1 KVLKTKKD
9 LRSFIG
15 SVTYL
20 KEYIPY
26 YAEIL
31 KPLTMM
37 LPSKA
42 KFVWSKEAETAAK
55 QVVEVLELNTR
66 LEHVREDKDL
76 HLFTD
81 ASDVG
86 IGGALL
92 QFDRDDKDFE
102 RQGVITFMSKT
113 LTSQEAGHTTT
124 EKEAYAIFYCISK
137 AEYHLRGRPFTL
149 HTDHQN
155 LMFVKTRSSAKVE
168 RWRTFLSDFT
178 FDTVHI
184 KGRKNQLADALSRLG
199 HKVVKV
205 KKIPNDEHDADLMR
219 HRTNHVKASRKP
231 LKESD
236 DCPLVKIKG
245 INDKTKEP

>member
-1 KVLKTKKD
+1 MKVNLEKTIVGAEEVEFLGFRISGLGIRRGPKKLAVLKRMKVLKTKKD
-9 LRSFIG
+9 RRSFIG

-102 RQGVITFMSKT
+102 RPGVITFMSKT

-124 EKEAYAIFYCISK
+124 EKEAYA
-137 AEYHLRGRPFTL
+137 
-149 HTDHQN
+149 
-155 LMFVKTRSSAKVE
+155 
-168 RWRTFLSDFT
+168 
-178 FDTVHI
+178 
-184 KGRKNQLADALSRLG
+184 
-199 HKVVKV
+199 
-205 KKIPNDEHDADLMR
+205 
-219 HRTNHVKASRKP
+219 
-231 LKESD
+231 
-236 DCPLVKIKG
+236 
-245 INDKTKEP
+245 

>member
-1 KVLKTKKD
+1 
-9 LRSFIG
+9 
-15 SVTYL
+15 
-20 KEYIPY
+20 
-26 YAEIL
+26 
-31 KPLTMM
+31 
-37 LPSKA
+37 
-42 KFVWSKEAETAAK
+42 
-55 QVVEVLELNTR
+55 
-66 LEHVREDKDL
+66 
-76 HLFTD
+76 
-81 ASDVG
+81 
-86 IGGALL
+86 
-92 QFDRDDKDFE
+92 
-102 RQGVITFMSKT
+102 MSKT

-231 LKESD
+231 LKEAD

-245 INDKTKEP
+245 INDKTKEPVVRLAQVEEEEEKETDRKIITKRRHEKWLARLKTSQATYLTNTENLDKRNGLFVRRGEAIIPTEDKALVKQVL